1 MGVHIPNGL
10 RVVDL
15 PGPLTL
21 ALMTYARDLGALSA
35 AALEAGHELLLHVPM
50 EPTDR
55 DWDTGPNALMLGL
68 DSDELARRLAWN
80 FSRFEGYV
88 GVNNH
93 MGSRFTEDKAAM
105 APLMAELAARGLFF
119 LDSLTTIHSAVPQA
133 SRDAGVSYIG
143 RDVFLDNDP
152 DPESVWARIAELGAP
167 RRTRAL
173 PLTPSLGGEG
183 DS

>member
-105 APLMAELAARGLFF
+105 AHLRRRPWRPAATPG
-119 LDSLTTIHSAVPQA
+119 SPTSGGTCSWTTT
-133 SRDAGVSYIG
+133 
-143 RDVFLDNDP
+143 
-152 DPESVWARIAELGAP
+152 
-167 RRTRAL
+167 RTRNRCGRGS
-173 PLTPSLGGEG
+173 PSWGRRGERAP
-183 DS
+183 SP